1 MDNRPIG
8 MFDSGVG
15 GLTVLKEYIK
25 ELPNEDF
32 IYFGDTARIPYGN
45 KSKETIIKYSK
56 QIVNFLIEQN
66 VKMIVI
72 ACGTASAQAFAELQE
87 IYSIPIKN
95 IITPVAKLV
104 TSKNIGVI
112 ATKGTIGSHAWENS
126 IRIYNNDAKILPAAC
141 PLFVPIVEEGFVNS
155 DIAKQIVANHL
166 QIFKDSGIDTLVLG
180 CTHYPVLADLINNE
194 LNHNVNLVNVGEYS
208 AKDTKDFLVKN
219 NLLSEKLIEPEY
231 KFYSSDATNSFKQVS
246 KLFLDMDI
254 EKVEKINIENY

>member
-25 ELPNEDF
+25 ELPNENF

-72 ACGTASAQAFAELQE
+72 ACGTASAQAYTELQE
-87 IYSIPIKN
+87 SYSIPIKN

-126 IRIYNNDAKILPAAC
+126 IRVYNSDAKILPVAC
-141 PLFVPIVEEGFVNS
+141 PLFVPIVEESFVDT
-155 DIAKQIVANHL
+155 DIAKQIVSNHL
-166 QIFKDSGIDTLVLG
+166 ASLKNSGIDTLVLG
-180 CTHYPVLADLINNE
+180 CTHYPVLSNLIASE
-194 LNHNVNLVNVGEYS
+194 LGPSVKLVNVGEFS
-208 AKDTKDFLVKN
+208 ANDTKEFLKNN
-219 NLLSEKLIEPEY
+219 NLLNIIENEPEY
-231 KFYSSDATNSFKQVS
+231 KFYSSDATNSFKNIS
-246 KLFLDMDI
+246 KLFLDMEI
-254 EKVEKINIENY
+254 EKVEKINIEDY